1 MENTSY
7 LLVYLSFL
15 LVLLGIA
22 AFFVVRQVFK
32 TRRIESTLSRLQKK
46 LTSQKG
52 TAQEYYE
59 LGSLLLDK
67 KLFAQASLY
76 LQQALKTQD
85 KEDQA
90 EEASEAENTAL
101 IYNALGYAYF
111 AQEQFDLAIKQYR
124 MALKAQPGYVT
135 ALNNLGHSY
144 EKKQQIKQ
152 ALEVYDEALQI
163 DAGNGTAKRRAEAL
177 RKRVPAT
184 SK

>member
-15 LVLLGIA
+15 LLLLGIA

-32 TRRIESTLSRLQKK
+32 TRRIESTLSRLQRK
-46 LTSQKG
+46 LTSQTG

-76 LQQALKTQD
+76 LQQALKTLN
-85 KEDQA
+85 KEVDNI
-90 EEASEAENTAL
+90 EEADNAAI

-111 AQEQFDLAIKQYR
+111 AQEQFDLAIKQYKL
-124 MALKAQPGYVT
+124 ALKAQPGYVT

-152 ALEVYDEALQI
+152 ALEIYEEALQL
-163 DAGNGTAKRRAEAL
+163 DASNATAKRRADSL

-184 SK
+184 SQ

>member
-15 LVLLGIA
+15 LLLLGIA

-32 TRRIESTLSRLQKK
+32 TRRIESTLSRLQRK

-67 KLFAQASLY
+67 KLFAQSSLY
-76 LQQALKTQD
+76 LQQALKTLE
-85 KEDQA
+85 KEEKEADQ
-90 EEASEAENTAL
+90 EENIAL

-111 AQEQFDLAIKQYR
+111 AQEQFDLAIKQYK
-124 MALKAQPGYVT
+124 MAIKVQPGYVT
-135 ALNNLGHSY
+135 AFNNLGHSY

-152 ALEVYDEALQI
+152 ALEAYDDALQL
-163 DAGNGTAKRRAEAL
+163 DANNATAKRRSESL
-177 RKRVPAT
+177 RKRVTAA
-184 SK
+184 